1 MSTIKNDSFQKS
13 YGDKI
18 LASEVNQK
26 YIDAETASTSIDK
39 DNIRS
44 EGVDRVNITGTPVVK
59 AMQYSWN
66 NYRNASSGGFAY
78 AFYNDSTRA
87 GHPTQVGI
95 HQLAHTGT
103 GGANVLYLTSNG
115 TSGGTPTTLA
125 LGDLLRL
132 KFSFNFYS
140 ENTFFDSQKSVVP
153 TTQSSAFIIFPA
165 YKATSGGSWTSF
177 PHGIDWLQYGSTNGP
192 VFNTGTG
199 VGSTFTCP
207 SSDTPATNDNTR
219 DDGIIVVTTDHL
231 VGDSSTTGIKEIQAH
246 GCLNIPI
253 RGFNSFNIH
262 TIGFFMIGPVKF
274 HDTAPF
280 SGGGRGWETV
290 TTSGASYIARVERG
304 NFMAQVLQKGEGV
317 AP

>member
-13 YGDKI
+13 YGSKI

-26 YIDAETASTSIDK
+26 YIDAETASTSLDK

-66 NYRNASSGGFAY
+66 NYRNASGGGFAY
-78 AFYNDSTRA
+78 TFHNDSSRS
-87 GHPTQVGI
+87 GSPTQVGI
-95 HQLAHTGT
+95 HQLNHTGT
-103 GGANVLYLTSNG
+103 GGSSVLFLTSDG
-115 TSGGTPTTLA
+115 TNTGTPTTLA

-140 ENTFFDSQKSVVP
+140 DNTLFDSQKSVVP

-165 YKATSGGSWTSF
+165 YKTTSGGSWNAF
-177 PHGIDWLQYGSTNGP
+177 PHGIDWLQYGSTDGP

-199 VGSTFTCP
+199 VGSTFVCP
-207 SSDTPATNDNTR
+207 SSDDPATVDNTR

-231 VGDSSTTGIKEIQAH
+231 VSSDNSTGIKEIQAH
-246 GCLNIPI
+246 GCLNLPI

-262 TIGFFMIGPVKF
+262 TIGFWMIGPVKF

-317 AP
+317 IT